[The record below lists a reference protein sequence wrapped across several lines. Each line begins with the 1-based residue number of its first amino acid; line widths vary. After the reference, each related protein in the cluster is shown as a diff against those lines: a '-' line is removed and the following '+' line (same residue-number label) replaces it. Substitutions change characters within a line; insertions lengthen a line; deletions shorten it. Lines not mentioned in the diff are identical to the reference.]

1 MLKSQRI
8 KDFEP
13 QRAQRAQRKAKMSC
27 AFAEKNIAKNPRN

>member
-13 QRAQRAQRKAKMSC
+13 QRAQRKAKANGS
-27 AFAEKNIAKNPRN
+27 FAEKNKAINPYN